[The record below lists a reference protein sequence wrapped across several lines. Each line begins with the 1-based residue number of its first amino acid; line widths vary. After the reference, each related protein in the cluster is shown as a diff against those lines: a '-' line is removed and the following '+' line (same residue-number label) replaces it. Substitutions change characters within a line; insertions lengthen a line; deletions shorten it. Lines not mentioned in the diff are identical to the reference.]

1 MEGMQNTDGIQESKV
16 DSDPKSLF
24 VLFGTNPRPDPEVLS
39 SSFPK
44 AKFSLEP
51 AGSSPE

>member
-1 MEGMQNTDGIQESKV
+1 MQNMDGVLESTV

-24 VLFGTNPRPDPEVLS
+24 VLFGTNPRPDHEGLNP
-39 SSFPK
+39 SFPK

-51 AGSSPE
+51 AESSPE